1 MPSQINPNLVPSK
14 VPGTLFTSFTGGD
27 QTLLVRYHQ
36 ALEPVYYE
44 ILNRPLKDLEV
55 RQLIIAKAIDTLQVA
70 YGSQFYYPFLIQ
82 PRIVSGTTEFD
93 VPVEWIWDMHISIP
107 ENWDSVRLARV
118 KRVQGNNGTSGYT
131 GVIRFIFTATLEGS
145 TTEVAVMYAD
155 YNINNQLSYQL
166 NRLQPV
172 LPGEE
177 PIVLSADDRNRFSG
191 FITFSTLNVQDQNVQ
206 DLFDLLAPPV
216 NQSTN
221 PQGYYITPA
230 VYEIADSSAGGTA
243 ITGDFSNQQISHGT
257 GILTDS
263 AINTIPNQV
272 VSSQGLL
279 DSLNYPFSADSTLQS
294 QDGIII
300 PSGLFSEFDITA
312 PAGDEPTGDTS
323 GTYFPVWISKI
334 ERFGTGNNQLRFY
347 FSTYNVTDNNPS
359 TNPVEFAVL
368 DLLSNYTAGD
378 ILEIIPANNLRNV
391 NGANAALSGQHFGR
405 GHVKL
410 SDMWS
415 GTSTTISDFFTSMA
429 ALGSITFTEFNKSS
443 TRIGP
448 LAISRVNKYVPSIG
462 ENQALAGSTA
472 RRLPQIPPS
481 DTNRYVTELDQ
492 GLGQRIDL
500 EVTGGLTPNNAIER
514 YGYAGTLVRK
524 LIHLC
529 INQSNVDIND
539 TNFYA
544 NHVLPRLRI
553 LLGRDPIFGDEWFD
567 GIRFMRFNGDTWQSP
582 G

>member
-14 VPGTLFTSFTGGD
+14 APGTLFTSFTGGD

-155 YNINNQLSYQL
+155 YNIDNQLSYQL

-177 PIVLSADDRNRFSG
+177 PTVLSADDRNRFSG
-191 FITFSTLNVQDQNVQ
+191 FITFSTLNIQDQNIQ

-221 PQGYYITPA
+221 PQGYYITPS
-230 VYEIADSSAGGTA
+230 VYEIADSIAGGTA

-323 GTYFPVWISKI
+323 GTYFPVWISRI

-347 FSTYNVTDNNPS
+347 FSTYNVTDSNPS
-359 TNPVEFAVL
+359 VNPVEFAVL
-368 DLLSNYTAGD
+368 DLLSTYVAGD
-378 ILEIIPANNLRNV
+378 VLEIIPANNLRDV
-391 NGANAALSGQHFGR
+391 SGTNAALSGQHFGR

-410 SDMWS
+410 SDIWS
-415 GTSTTISDFFTSMA
+415 GTSTIISDFFTSMA

-443 TRIGP
+443 TRLGP

-524 LIHLC
+524 LVQLC
-529 INQSNVDIND
+529 INQSNVDTNNA
-539 TNFYA
+539 NFYTD
-544 NHVLPRLRI
+544 HVLPRLRI